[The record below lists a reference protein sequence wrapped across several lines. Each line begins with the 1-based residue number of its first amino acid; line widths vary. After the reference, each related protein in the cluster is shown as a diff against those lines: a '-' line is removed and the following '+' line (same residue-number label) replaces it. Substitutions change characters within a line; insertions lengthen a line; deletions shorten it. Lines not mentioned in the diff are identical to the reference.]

1 MNVRRWIRMGTLVC
15 ALTLTLPL
23 NSRAQDA
30 AGEAGKKM
38 QAAYEGNR
46 YEEVIK
52 LAEDFIKTYPQSPNL
67 VSAQLLLA
75 RSQYNLG
82 RWSESI
88 PNYRQAKAA
97 AKEKEIKEEAAYY
110 LAQASAAE
118 AEALP
123 DKSAERKKKLQD
135 SAQAAGEFTQE
146 FPESKSLTEIYLL
159 RARLQV
165 QLGKYAEASQDLEAA
180 RKADADRAMGEE
192 IDYLQGFAEA
202 RRADELLTDFKK
214 ADAEAAMARAG
225 QIYAR
230 LASGANPALA
240 AEANLQLASLDLA
253 ARRFDEAM
261 EKLRAIP
268 GKQELL
274 AQLEAKL
281 APLKAELAQM
291 STPSPAKLS
300 QVQREQR
307 KIEEVKSRPDLSGQA
322 LLQMGQA
329 YLQVR
334 KYDEARLVF
343 RQVAT
348 YGGTDLTGPAEQQ
361 VILTY
366 ALQGRTGDADRL
378 VAEYQKKYPDQK
390 GIAGLVDY
398 LVGRALLDDG
408 ETDKAIQRLQS
419 AQEKSGG
426 ERFADEIPRFIATAY
441 LKAGKGQEAVK
452 YYEKFLGEV
461 KSGKRKVSEE
471 SAEQTRYQYAGA
483 LVAEKKFAEGI
494 KELTALSTEA
504 KTPSVREDAS
514 LRIGYALRGEQKFT
528 QAADSFS
535 KFAAAYPQSPN
546 LGNALLA
553 RGDCLLEGK
562 QSEAAIAAWKEAST
576 KLTGTPASLDAY
588 ERIWRAYAKDKK
600 SDLMLS
606 AQEDQFRTFP
616 KDPRNIAA
624 YIARGSVFAEAR
636 DESQAVQAYRRAFEL
651 FRELYPNPATSP
663 PPVAM
668 ADSAYLAQEKISD
681 LELTTASSLGTYNQ
695 LKNEDQTRWKES
707 LQKATD
713 SLSLAILGYSSA
725 RVPAALAKMVKLC
738 LFRFQSGAASV
749 EECLQPFRDLAGKAS
764 DRPGLVAQILFAQA
778 SVPYESGQT
787 ALALRLYEEAYKRSI
802 ENKVDLDW
810 RDLERFA
817 KALLGAG
824 KNEEARPVFERIRK
838 EFPAKGPKD
847 PRQYAQASAL
857 FGLGQIDFQAGR
869 KPEAE
874 KLFAQLAKDY
884 PWSEKVQEANYL
896 RGLSLAETG
905 KLDGDKNNP
914 GAFDLWTGVIESN
927 RAANEIK
934 AKTMLVFGQTLEKK
948 PETKLL
954 QSEPGKPKHDPLD
967 LAAEYYQKIDLYYD
981 SQPELSGEGLL
992 RAAKVR
998 QAQNRNDEARKLVS
1012 SLLAKYP
1019 NCSSAK
1025 EGAEILKSLPPPS
1038 APSSP

>member
-1 MNVRRWIRMGTLVC
+1 MAFSL
-15 ALTLTLPL
+15 ALTLPL
-23 NSRAQDA
+23 GASAQDTAGDA
-30 AGEAGKKM
+30 AKKM
-38 QAAYEGNR
+38 LEAYNGNR
-46 YEEVIK
+46 YEEVVK
-52 LAEDFIKTYPQSPNL
+52 LAEDFIKANPQSPNL
-67 VSAQLLLA
+67 SSAQLLLA
-75 RSQYNLG
+75 RSQYSLG
-82 RWSESI
+82 KWGEAI
-88 PNYRQAKAA
+88 ANYRKVQAS
-97 AKEKEIKEEAAYY
+97 AKDKEVKEEALYY

-123 DKSAERKKKLQD
+123 EKSAERKKKMQETV
-135 SAQAAGEFTQE
+135 QAIADFAKE
-146 FPESKSLTEIYLL
+146 FPESKSLAETYLL

-180 RKADADRAMGEE
+180 RKADADKTMGEE

-202 RRADELLTDFKK
+202 RRAEELLADFKK

-225 QIYAR
+225 QIYSR

-240 AEANLQLASLDLA
+240 AEANLQIASLDLA

-261 EKLRAIP
+261 ERLRSIP
-268 GKQELL
+268 GKQELIS
-274 AQLEAKL
+274 QLEAKL

-291 STPSPAKLS
+291 SSPSPAKLS

-329 YLQVR
+329 YLQTR

-343 RQVAT
+343 RQVAA
-348 YGGTDLTGPAEQQ
+348 YGGKELSGPAEQQ

-378 VAEYQKKYPDQK
+378 LAEYQKKYPDQK

-398 LVGRALLDDG
+398 LVGRALLEDG

-419 AQEKSGG
+419 AQEKAAG
-426 ERFADEIPRFIATAY
+426 ERFADEIPRFIAAAY
-441 LKAGKGQEAVK
+441 QKAGKGQEALK
-452 YYEKFLGEV
+452 YYEKFLGDV
-461 KSGKRKVSEE
+461 KSGKRKISEE
-471 SAEQTRYQYAGA
+471 SAEQTRLLYAGA
-483 LVAEKKFAEGI
+483 LVSEKKITEAI
-494 KELTALSTEA
+494 KELTALNTEA
-504 KTPSVREDAS
+504 KTPSIREDAA
-514 LRIGYALRGEQKFT
+514 LRLGYALRAEQKFSE
-528 QAADSFS
+528 AADSFA
-535 KFAAAYPQSPN
+535 KFAAGYPQSPN
-546 LGNALLA
+546 LGIALLA
-553 RGDCLLEGK
+553 RGDCLQEGK
-562 QSEAAIAAWKEAST
+562 QADAALAAWKEAAT
-576 KLTGTPASLDAY
+576 KLTGTPAGLEAY
-588 ERIWRAYAKDKK
+588 ERIWKAYAKDKK
-600 SDLMLS
+600 SDLMLA
-606 AQEDQFRTFP
+606 AQEDQFRAYP

-624 YIARGSVFAEAR
+624 YIARGSAFAEAR

-651 FRELYPNPATSP
+651 FRELYPNSSTSP
-663 PPVAM
+663 APM
-668 ADSAYLAQEKISD
+668 AVSDSAYLAQEKISD

-695 LKNEDQTRWKES
+695 LKEEDKTRWKDS

-713 SLSLAILGYSSA
+713 SLSLAILGYSSP
-725 RVPAALAKMVKLC
+725 RVPAALAKLVKLC
-738 LFRFQSGAASV
+738 LFRFQSGASPV

-764 DRPGLVAQILFAQA
+764 ENPGLAAQILFAQA

-787 ALALRLYEEAYKRSI
+787 ALALRLYEDAYKKSL
-802 ENKVDLDW
+802 ENKVQLDW

-838 EFPAKGPKD
+838 EFPASGPKD
-847 PRQYAQASAL
+847 PKQYAQASAL
-857 FGLGQIDFQAGR
+857 FGLGQIEFQANR

-896 RGLSLAETG
+896 RGLSLAEAG
-905 KLDGDKNNP
+905 KLDGDKTNP

-927 RAANEIK
+927 RASNEIK

-948 PETKLL
+948 PVTKLL
-954 QSEPGKPKHDPLD
+954 DSEPGKPKHDPLD
-967 LAAEYYQKIDLYYD
+967 LAVEYYQKIDLYYD
-981 SQPELSGEGLL
+981 SLPELSGEGLL

-998 QAQNRNDEARKLVS
+998 KGQQKNDEARKLLS
-1012 SLLAKYP
+1012 SLLSKYS
-1019 NCSSAK
+1019 NCSSAP
-1025 EGAEILKSLPPPS
+1025 EAADLMKSLPPAS
-1038 APSSP
+1038 APSS

>member
-1 MNVRRWIRMGTLVC
+1 MRLGSGIRGWVIFL
-15 ALTLTLPL
+15 ALLLISFQRSP
-23 NSRAQDA
+23 AQDA
-30 AGEAGKKM
+30 AAEAGKKM
-38 QAAYEGNR
+38 QAAYEANR
-46 YEEVIK
+46 YDEVVKMAEE
-52 LAEDFIKTYPQSPNL
+52 FIKTYPQSPNL
-67 VSAQLLLA
+67 SSAQLLLA
-75 RSQYNLG
+75 RSQYSLG
-82 RWSESI
+82 KWSDAI
-88 PNYRQAKAA
+88 LNYRKVQSA
-97 AKEKEIKEEAAYY
+97 AKEKEIKEEAMYY
-110 LAQASAAE
+110 LAQAAAAQ

-123 DKSAERKKKLQD
+123 EKSAERNKQIQE
-135 SAQAAGEFTQE
+135 AIQAVGDFTKE
-146 FPESKSLTEIYLL
+146 FPDSKSLTETCLL
-159 RARLQV
+159 RARLQI

-180 RKADADRAMGEE
+180 RNADTDRAMGEE

-202 RRADELLTDFKK
+202 RRADELLADFKK

-230 LASGANPALA
+230 LAAGANPALA
-240 AEANLQLASLDLA
+240 AEANLQLASLDVA
-253 ARRFDEAM
+253 ARRFDEGM
-261 EKLRAIP
+261 QKLRTVP
-268 GKQELL
+268 GKQELI

-281 APLKAELAQM
+281 APLKAEVAQM

-300 QVQREQR
+300 QIQREQR

-329 YLQVR
+329 YLQTR
-334 KYDEARLVF
+334 KYDEARLVY
-343 RQVAT
+343 RQVAA
-348 YGGTDLTGPAEQQ
+348 YGGEDLSGPAEQQ

-378 VAEYQKKYPDQK
+378 LADYQKKYPGQK

-398 LVGRALLDDG
+398 LVGRALLEDG
-408 ETDKAIQRLQS
+408 ETDKAIQRLES
-419 AQEKSGG
+419 AQEKSAG

-441 LKAGKGQEAVK
+441 QKAGKGQEALK

-461 KSGKRKVSEE
+461 KSGKRKISDE
-471 SAEQTRYQYAGA
+471 SAEQTRLLYAGA
-483 LVAEKKFAEGI
+483 LVAEKKYAEGI
-494 KELTALSTEA
+494 KELTALTAEA
-504 KTPSVREDAS
+504 KTPAIREDAS
-514 LRIGYALRGEQKFT
+514 LRMGYALRGEQKF
-528 QAADSFS
+528 AEASDSFA
-535 KFAAAYPQSPN
+535 KFASAYPQSPN

-562 QSEAAIAAWKEAST
+562 QADAALAAWKEAAT
-576 KLTGTPASLDAY
+576 KLSGTPAGLDAY

-600 SDLMLS
+600 SDLMLA
-606 AQEDQFRTFP
+606 AQEDQFRAYP

-624 YIARGSVFAEAR
+624 YIARGSAFAEAR

-663 PPVAM
+663 PPASVS
-668 ADSAYLAQEKISD
+668 DSAYLAQEKISD
-681 LELTTASSLGTYNQ
+681 LELTIASAMGTFNQ
-695 LKNEDQTRWKES
+695 LKEEDKTRWKES

-725 RVPAALAKMVKLC
+725 RVPPALAKMVKLC

-749 EECLQPFRDLAGKAS
+749 EDCLQPFRDLAGKAS
-764 DRPGLVAQILFAQA
+764 ENPGLAAQILFAQA
-778 SVPYESGQT
+778 SVPYDSGQT
-787 ALALRLYEEAYKRSI
+787 ALALRLYEEAYKKSM
-802 ENKVDLDW
+802 ENKVTLDW

-824 KNEEARPVFERIRK
+824 KNEDARPVFERIRK
-838 EFPAKGPKD
+838 EFPASGPKD
-847 PRQYAQASAL
+847 PKQYAQASAL
-857 FGLGQIDFQAGR
+857 FGLGQIEFQANR

-896 RGLSLAETG
+896 RGLSLAEAG

-927 RAANEIK
+927 RAANDIK

-948 PETKLL
+948 PATKLL
-954 QSEPGKPKHDPLD
+954 ESEPGKPKHDPLD
-967 LAAEYYQKIDLYYD
+967 LAVEYYQKIDLYYD
-981 SQPELSGEGLL
+981 SLPELSGEGLL
-992 RAAKVR
+992 KAAKVR
-998 QAQNRNDEARKLVS
+998 KGQQKNDEARKLIS

-1019 NCSSAK
+1019 NCSSAQ
-1025 EGAEILKSLPPPS
+1025 EAAELLKSLPPPS
-1038 APSSP
+1038 APSS

>member
-1 MNVRRWIRMGTLVC
+1 MSRWNRIRGMAFSL
-15 ALTLTLPL
+15 ALTLPL
-23 NSRAQDA
+23 GASAQDTAGDA
-30 AGEAGKKM
+30 AKKM
-38 QAAYEGNR
+38 LEAYNGNR
-46 YEEVIK
+46 YEEVVK
-52 LAEDFIKTYPQSPNL
+52 LAEDFIKANPQSPNL
-67 VSAQLLLA
+67 SSAQLLLA
-75 RSQYNLG
+75 RSQYSLG
-82 RWSESI
+82 KWGEAI
-88 PNYRQAKAA
+88 ANYRKVQAS
-97 AKEKEIKEEAAYY
+97 AKDKEVKEEALYY

-123 DKSAERKKKLQD
+123 EKSAERKKKMQETV
-135 SAQAAGEFTQE
+135 QAIADFAKE
-146 FPESKSLTEIYLL
+146 FPESKSLAETYLL

-180 RKADADRAMGEE
+180 RKADTDKTMGEE

-202 RRADELLTDFKK
+202 RRAEELLADFKK

-225 QIYAR
+225 QIYSR

-240 AEANLQLASLDLA
+240 AEANLQIASLDLA

-261 EKLRAIP
+261 ERLRSVP
-268 GKQELL
+268 GKQELIS
-274 AQLEAKL
+274 QLEAKL

-291 STPSPAKLS
+291 SSPSPAKLS

-329 YLQVR
+329 YLQTR

-343 RQVAT
+343 RQVAA
-348 YGGTDLTGPAEQQ
+348 YGGKELSGPAEQQ

-378 VAEYQKKYPDQK
+378 LAEYQKKYPDQK

-398 LVGRALLDDG
+398 LVGRALLEDG

-419 AQEKSGG
+419 AQEKAAG
-426 ERFADEIPRFIATAY
+426 ERFADEIPRFIAAAY
-441 LKAGKGQEAVK
+441 QKAGKGQEALK

-461 KSGKRKVSEE
+461 KSGKRKISEE
-471 SAEQTRYQYAGA
+471 SAEQTRLLYAGA
-483 LVAEKKFAEGI
+483 LVSEKKISEAI
-494 KELTALSTEA
+494 KELTALNTEA
-504 KTPSVREDAS
+504 KTPSIREDAA
-514 LRIGYALRGEQKFT
+514 LRLGYALRAEQKFSE
-528 QAADSFS
+528 AADSFA
-535 KFAAAYPQSPN
+535 KFAAGYPQSPN
-546 LGNALLA
+546 LGIALLA
-553 RGDCLLEGK
+553 RGDCLQEGK
-562 QSEAAIAAWKEAST
+562 QADAALAAWKEAAT
-576 KLTGTPASLDAY
+576 KLTGTPAGLEAY
-588 ERIWRAYAKDKK
+588 ERIWKAYAKDKK
-600 SDLMLS
+600 SDLMLA
-606 AQEDQFRTFP
+606 AQEDQFRAYP

-624 YIARGSVFAEAR
+624 YIARGSAFAEAR

-651 FRELYPNPATSP
+651 FRELYPNSSTSP
-663 PPVAM
+663 APM
-668 ADSAYLAQEKISD
+668 AVSDSAYLAQEKISD

-695 LKNEDQTRWKES
+695 LKEEDKTRWKDS

-713 SLSLAILGYSSA
+713 SLSLAILGYSSP
-725 RVPAALAKMVKLC
+725 RVPAALAKLVKLC
-738 LFRFQSGAASV
+738 LFRFQSGASPV

-764 DRPGLVAQILFAQA
+764 ENPGLAAQILFAQA

-787 ALALRLYEEAYKRSI
+787 ALALRLYEDAYKKSL
-802 ENKVDLDW
+802 ENKVQLDW

-838 EFPAKGPKD
+838 EFPASGPKD
-847 PRQYAQASAL
+847 PKQYAQASAL
-857 FGLGQIDFQAGR
+857 FGLGQIEFQANR

-896 RGLSLAETG
+896 RGLSLAEAG
-905 KLDGDKNNP
+905 KLDGDKTNP

-927 RAANEIK
+927 RASNEIK

-948 PETKLL
+948 PVTKLL
-954 QSEPGKPKHDPLD
+954 DSEPGKPKHDPLD
-967 LAAEYYQKIDLYYD
+967 LAVEYYQKIDLYYD
-981 SQPELSGEGLL
+981 SLPELSGEGLL

-998 QAQNRNDEARKLVS
+998 KGQQKNDEARKLLS
-1012 SLLAKYP
+1012 SLLSKYS
-1019 NCSSAK
+1019 NCSSAP
-1025 EGAEILKSLPPPS
+1025 EAADLMKSLPPAS
-1038 APSSP
+1038 APSS